1 MLFLP
6 LGSLSAP
13 GRINAPM
20 EFRGE
25 DPTLSREWTER
36 RKKVVTLTVNYLML
50 SSFLMT
56 FEVTLG
62 IEAIATLSACTC

>member
-1 MLFLP
+1 
-6 LGSLSAP
+6 
-13 GRINAPM
+13 M

-25 DPTLSREWTER
+25 DPTLSSEWTER